1 MSAVDFVSAVM
12 WVAGLAFAG
21 YWLWPRPRRVHR
33 WGELD
38 SSDVVTAIRR
48 VRRPR

>member
-1 MSAVDFVSAVM
+1 MIDIALSAMWLAVLAYVSYAV
-12 WVAGLAFAG
+12 
-21 YWLWPRPRRVHR
+21 WPRARPRHR